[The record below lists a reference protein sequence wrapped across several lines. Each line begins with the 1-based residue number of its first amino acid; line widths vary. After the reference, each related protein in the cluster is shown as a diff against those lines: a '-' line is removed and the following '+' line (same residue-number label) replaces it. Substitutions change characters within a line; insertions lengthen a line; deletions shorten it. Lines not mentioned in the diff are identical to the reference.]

1 METKVEIVKWQEE
14 SEKLVDMACV
24 YEVNEPTTSV

>member
-1 METKVEIVKWQEE
+1 MEIKVEIIKWQEE

-24 YEVNEPTTSV
+24 YEVSEPTISV